1 MRCMELNK
9 QRFFYALYIGREE
22 LEDEYGNKSG
32 EYKLL
37 YDNPVEYFANI
48 SAARGETQSNQFG
61 ENIVYDK
68 SIILDKGAVDLDEYS
83 ILWIDSEPEL
93 DANGALVLNEDGT
106 VKTPHDYI
114 VKKVAMS
121 LHSELLAISKVTVS
135 G

>member
-1 MRCMELNK
+1 MNK
-9 QRFFYALYIGREE
+9 QRFFYALYTGREE

-37 YDNPVEYFANI
+37 YSNPVEYFANI

-121 LHSELLAISKVTVS
+121 LHSVLLAISKVTVS

>member
-1 MRCMELNK
+1 MNK
-9 QRFFYALYIGREE
+9 QRFFYALYTGREE

-37 YDNPVEYFANI
+37 YSKPVEYFANI

-121 LHSELLAISKVTVS
+121 LHSVLLAISKVTVS

>member
-1 MRCMELNK
+1 MNK
-9 QRFFYALYIGREE
+9 QRFFYALYTGRVE
-22 LEDEYGNKSG
+22 LGGDRRNKSG

-37 YDNPVEYFANI
+37 YSNPVEYFANI

-93 DANGALVLNEDGT
+93 DANGALMLNEDGT

>member
-1 MRCMELNK
+1 MRCMNLNK
-9 QRFFYALYIGREE
+9 QRFFYALYEGREE
-22 LEDEYGNKSG
+22 IEDEYGNKSG

-37 YDNPVEYFANI
+37 YGDPVEYYANI

-114 VKKVAMS
+114 VKKVAVS

>member
-1 MRCMELNK
+1 MNK
-9 QRFFYALYIGREE
+9 QRFFYALYTGREE
-22 LEDEYGNKSG
+22 LKDEYGNKSG

-37 YDNPVEYFANI
+37 YSNPVEYFANI

-121 LHSELLAISKVTVS
+121 LHSVLLAISKVTVS

>member
-1 MRCMELNK
+1 MRCMNLNK
-9 QRFFYALYIGREE
+9 QRFFYALYTGREE

-37 YDNPVEYFANI
+37 YSNPVEYFANI

-121 LHSELLAISKVTVS
+121 LHSVLLAISKVTVS

>member
-1 MRCMELNK
+1 MRCMNLNK
-9 QRFFYALYIGREE
+9 QRFFYALYTGREE
-22 LEDEYGNKSG
+22 LKDEYGNKSG

-37 YDNPVEYFANI
+37 YSNPVEYFANI

-121 LHSELLAISKVTVS
+121 LHSVLLAISKVTVS

>member
-1 MRCMELNK
+1 MRCMNLNK
-9 QRFFYALYIGREE
+9 QRFFYAQYTGREE

-37 YDNPVEYFANI
+37 YSNPVEYFANI

>member
-1 MRCMELNK
+1 MRCMNLNK
-9 QRFFYALYIGREE
+9 QRFFYALYTGREE

-37 YDNPVEYFANI
+37 YSNPVEYFANI

-61 ENIVYDK
+61 ENIIYDK

>member
-1 MRCMELNK
+1 MRCMNLNK
-9 QRFFYALYIGREE
+9 QRFFYAQYIGREE

-37 YDNPVEYFANI
+37 YSNPVEYFANI

>member
-1 MRCMELNK
+1 MNK
-9 QRFFYALYIGREE
+9 QRFFYALYTGREE

-37 YDNPVEYFANI
+37 YSNPVEYFANI

>member
-1 MRCMELNK
+1 LNK
-9 QRFFYALYIGREE
+9 QRFFYALYTGREE

-37 YDNPVEYFANI
+37 YSNPVEYFANI

>member
-1 MRCMELNK
+1 MRCMNLNK
-9 QRFFYALYIGREE
+9 QRFFYALYTGREE

-37 YDNPVEYFANI
+37 YSNPVEYFANI